1 MSADYGDDVGAP
13 AQDNVSLLRI
23 LGDVQA
29 LLAAQ
34 RRIEWK
40 LTGLSKA
47 QLAVNTSV
55 EDVRQ
60 DVRDIRSR
68 LSGGGGVEPEA
79 PRGKTKSSSRTSLAI
94 RSLSRSKS
102 MAGTPKSKAEE
113 EAAADSP
120 GGMNPRQRPAQLNLE
135 GDQPG
140 SPRDTPAAA
149 SPSPRSPGRGPT
161 TPRKPPGPGE
171 QQEEVLRLRRDDGRM
186 FTQVGRWKKTWGT
199 ARTSTE
205 CRLPGAEVKGN
216 EVQGRTVERLLEG
229 RLGVLSRGIELTGTS
244 EQAVL
249 VREFKRF
256 RMTSTKRYHQTIY
269 DAIMDAS
276 FRVPIQCIA
285 ASAGSFTSTP
295 WRTRGPVGVRVPEQ
309 DIIALWHEGVVYLYS
324 WLTVE
329 ELDHFASPSGDGTLS
344 QWIATV
350 VIDEEALQKVISL

>member
-1 MSADYGDDVGAP
+1 MSTEYGDEGGAP

-23 LGDVQA
+23 LSDVQA

-47 QLAVNTSV
+47 QLAVNASV

-68 LSGGGGVEPEA
+68 LSGGGGVEPDA
-79 PRGKTKSSSRTSLAI
+79 PRGRQKSSSRTALAI

-102 MAGTPKSKAEE
+102 MAGTPKSRAEE
-113 EAAADSP
+113 DAGPDSP
-120 GGMNPRQRPAQLNLE
+120 GGMNSRQRPAQLNLE
-135 GDQPG
+135 GGDQPG
-140 SPRDTPAAA
+140 SPGGNGPA
-149 SPSPRSPGRGPT
+149 SPRSQASRQQ

-205 CRLPGAEVKGN
+205 CRLPGLEVKGS
-216 EVQGRTVERLLEG
+216 EAPGRTVERLLEG

-256 RMTSTKRYHQTIY
+256 RMTSTKRYHQSIY

-285 ASAGSFTSTP
+285 ATAGSFTSTP

-324 WLTVE
+324 WLSVE

-350 VIDEEALQKVISL
+350 VIDEESLQKVISL

>member
-1 MSADYGDDVGAP
+1 MSAEYLDDGGAP

-23 LGDVQA
+23 LSDVQA

-47 QLAVNTSV
+47 QLAVNTSID
-55 EDVRQ
+55 DVRQ

-79 PRGKTKSSSRTSLAI
+79 PRGRPKSSSRTALAI

-102 MAGTPKSKAEE
+102 MAGTPKTRAEE
-113 EAAADSP
+113 EAGPDSPTGMNSRKRPTQLSLEGGEPGSP
-120 GGMNPRQRPAQLNLE
+120 GGNGPA
-135 GDQPG
+135 
-140 SPRDTPAAA
+140 
-149 SPSPRSPGRGPT
+149 SPRSAASRQQA
-161 TPRKPPGPGE
+161 PRKPPGPGE

-205 CRLPGAEVKGN
+205 CRLPGLEVKGS
-216 EVQGRTVERLLEG
+216 EAPGGTVERLLEG

-285 ASAGSFTSTP
+285 ATAGSFTSTP

-350 VIDEEALQKVISL
+350 VIDEESLQKVISL